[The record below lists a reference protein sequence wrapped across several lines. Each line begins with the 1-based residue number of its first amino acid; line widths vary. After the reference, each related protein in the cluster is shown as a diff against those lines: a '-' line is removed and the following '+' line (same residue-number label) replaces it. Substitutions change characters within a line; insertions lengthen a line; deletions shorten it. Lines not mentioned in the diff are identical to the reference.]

1 MKKILYRKSID
12 DKEKLKHYF
21 YNYIKMTL
29 KYMKNKI
36 NEKPKEDLQEEII
49 DKIAIKSEIPIKK
62 IIQEEVKG
70 DEIKII
76 GEPEDKKELESDN
89 KNETKVIHTKIT
101 KIKTIKEEDKQSKEE
116 NQILKEEKYILEE
129 NDDNNDNNNSENK
142 IIIKEENSNDMK
154 IYEFALRY
162 FFSVYIRIS
171 KKCRDE
177 KRTELFKNIIKF
189 YILSDIKRA
198 RKK

>member
-1 MKKILYRKSID
+1 
-12 DKEKLKHYF
+12 
-21 YNYIKMTL
+21 MTL

-116 NQILKEEKYILEE
+116 NQILKNYIDEQEKKKSAHGSA
-129 NDDNNDNNNSENK
+129 NTSTSRSAATARAKDGC
-142 IIIKEENSNDMK
+142 
-154 IYEFALRY
+154 
-162 FFSVYIRIS
+162 IS
-171 KKCRDE
+171 ICWSSGR
-177 KRTELFKNIIKF
+177 
-189 YILSDIKRA
+189 
-198 RKK
+198 